1 MRIAYIDAPFG
12 AAGDMLLGA
21 ALHAGAG
28 LDAVRAALQTLPLEG
43 WTLDAHSVQRAGF
56 AATKADVTVED
67 PQPPRTARAIV
78 ELIAASPLPERVRD
92 HAVATFELLGDA
104 EAAVH
109 GVPSRRHGTSTRSA
123 ASTPSSTS
131 SAPSPGSSRW
141 TSSASTRARCLPA
154 AASCGRA
161 ACRRRPRAGALP
173 AGGGLVRAAHGRL
186 PVPAPAVL
194 EIAARCG
201 ATLLESRPGEPV
213 AELVTPTAMAII
225 GATADFTRPAMAL
238 ERTGIGAGS
247 KDFEDWP
254 NVVRLW
260 IGETSEAA
268 AVRPLAL
275 IETNVDDMPGEHLPF
290 LEARLRDAGALD
302 VWWTA
307 VQMKKGR
314 PGLQITAVAARGTA
328 EAVAAALLEHSPT
341 LGVRATELVRYEAD
355 REVLEFESSLG
366 PAAVKVKRLP
376 GAPPRVAPEYESAR
390 AIAERSGL
398 PIAEVYATLS
408 EEALARLE

>member
-104 EAAVH
+104 ATAVH
-109 GVPSRRHGTSTRSA
+109 GVPPADMHLHEVGDVDAIVDVVGTFAGLESLGVERIH
-123 ASTPSSTS
+123 
-131 SAPSPGSSRW
+131 
-141 TSSASTRARCLPA
+141 
-154 AASCGRA
+154 
-161 ACRRRPRAGALP
+161 AGALP

-247 KDFEDWP
+247 KDFEGWP